1 MKDKII
7 NSAKIY
13 KMISL
18 IVGTFLLALN
28 YNLFLLPNN
37 LVIGGTSGISIVFK
51 NIIDPTVFIYVA
63 TFLLLIVSFIFLGYD
78 DTKKT
83 IVGSLLYPLFVTVTK
98 PLAAILIPKLVFE
111 EFIVTVILTGLFY
124 GVANGIIFKTGFTTG
139 GTDVIIKILTKYLK
153 IPEGKS
159 STYMNGIIILIG
171 GFNFG
176 LPRVVY
182 ALFVLFLSTYLIDK
196 IMIGISDSKVFYI
209 YTKNSKKIRD
219 VILEELKTGYTILPT
234 LGGYSHNNGELI
246 MCVVN
251 SGDYYLFKEI
261 VLNIDPDAFML
272 VNDCYDVNGGVKK
285 KNLPFI

>member
-1 MKDKII
+1 MKDKK
-7 NSAKIY
+7 NDAKRIY
-13 KMISL
+13 RVIGL
-18 IVGTFLLALN
+18 IVGTFILALN

-37 LVIGGTSGISIVFK
+37 LVIGGTSGLSIIFK
-51 NIIDPTVFIYVA
+51 DFIDPTIFIYVA
-63 TFLLLIVSFIFLGYD
+63 TFILLIVSFVCLGYD
-78 DTKKT
+78 DTRKT
-83 IVGSLLYPLFVTVTK
+83 IVGSLLYPVFVTFTK
-98 PLAAILIPKLVFE
+98 PIAAVIIPNLVFE
-111 EFIVTVILTGLFY
+111 EFIVTAILTGVFY

-153 IPEGKS
+153 TSEGKS
-159 STYMNGIIILIG
+159 STYMNAIIILIA
-171 GFNFG
+171 GFSFG

-182 ALFVLFLSTYLIDK
+182 AFFVLFISTYLIDK

-209 YTKNSKKIRD
+209 YTKHSSKIRD

-234 LGGYSHNNGELI
+234 LGGYSHDNGELI

-251 SGDYYLFKEI
+251 TNDYYYFKEL
-261 VLNIDPDAFML
+261 VLNIDPDAFLL

>member
-251 SGDYYLFKEI
+251 SSDYYLFKEI

>member
-219 VILEELKTGYTILPT
+219 FILEELKTGYTILPT